1 MNQHLL
7 NTLSEF
13 FLSLQDKHKYI
24 YIYSSLYY
32 NLRLSNNIGNAVMCD
47 TILPS
52 FHKECVSPDFGFPVG
67 LEPVGG
73 GNGYHHLAYDLSI
86 GRGEAKMKVNESG
99 V

>member
-1 MNQHLL
+1 MSLL
-7 NTLSEF
+7 
-13 FLSLQDKHKYI
+13 DKHKYIYI

-86 GRGEAKMKVNESG
+86 GRSEAKMKVNESG